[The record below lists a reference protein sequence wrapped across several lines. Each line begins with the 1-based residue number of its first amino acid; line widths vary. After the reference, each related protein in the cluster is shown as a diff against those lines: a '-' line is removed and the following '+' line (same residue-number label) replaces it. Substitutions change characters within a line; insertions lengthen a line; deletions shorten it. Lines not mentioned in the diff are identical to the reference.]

1 VIQILSVN
9 AKRSFA
15 SITVVVF
22 VCVIAEIHIAAV
34 TVAVIVFVGAKVFAA
49 PITVVTCV
57 VSVSTHGKH
66 LFADIT
72 EVISVSVVTY
82 G

>member
-49 PITVVTCV
+49 
-57 VSVSTHGKH
+57 
-66 LFADIT
+66 
-72 EVISVSVVTY
+72 
-82 G
+82 